1 MNSLEEYP
9 GEVIVQQL
17 ACHFP
22 SLPIAGLAPVGHAAG
37 WELIQEPSAY
47 LPDEDLPRA
56 EREVMGSDM
65 PSAGN

>member
-9 GEVIVQQL
+9 GEIIVHEM
-17 ACHFP
+17 AYHFP

-37 WELIQEPSAY
+37 WELVQEPSAY
-47 LPDEDLPRA
+47 LPYEDLPRA
-56 EREVMGSDM
+56 KREVMGSEM